1 MRDPHALEPALK
13 RKLRVL
19 IVEARFYEQLSDQ
32 LARGAIAVLER
43 AGAVWQRLTVPGA
56 LEIPSAIALAARTRR
71 FDGFVALGV
80 VIRGET
86 SHYDIVASESAR
98 GIMDLSLRG
107 IAIGNGVLTC
117 ENEEQA
123 NARVDVTGM
132 NKGGAAAEAA
142 LRMAAIVA
150 MMSSRRGPR

>member
-1 MRDPHALEPALK
+1 MKDPHVIEPAMK
-13 RKLRVL
+13 RGFRVL
-19 IVEARFYEQLSDQ
+19 IVEARFYERLSDE
-32 LARGAIAVLER
+32 LALGAVATLER
-43 AGAVWQRLTVPGA
+43 AGAVWQRLAVPGA

-86 SHYDIVASESAR
+86 SHYDIVAFESAR
-98 GIMDLSLRG
+98 GIMDLSLQG

-117 ENEEQA
+117 ENAEQA
-123 NARVDVTGM
+123 AIRVDVNGM

-142 LRMAAIVA
+142 LRMIAISAAMV
-150 MMSSRRGPR
+150 RRQGR